1 MRRLLPQTVRS
12 IVIVAAPTL
21 LAGCVAL
28 LSGCGKGGTET
39 VPGGGPLR
47 RLAPIAAQG
56 AVSVTTRN
64 TTRIGG
70 ANTDVDAA
78 AVARVVYPGLT
89 AGSQPE
95 VVVLVDQRNWPAA
108 LSASVLAGAP
118 LHAPILYT
126 EGSKLP
132 SVSLEA
138 LEAMHPQG
146 TASLGGAQVIEIGT
160 HVPVPKRFSVDFLP
174 VGDAATTSAAV
185 ERLMVSA
192 RAGARPHQ
200 AIVLS
205 VEGPRS
211 LQMPAAGLAA
221 ESAAPLVLLTG
232 TRVPHAA
239 ATELRS
245 LHHPSIYVMNAA
257 HLSRAAFGELARLG
271 RVTNIPSGSTG
282 EPAGPAANA
291 ISVARFTD
299 GTFGWGIKEP
309 GHGLV
314 FANAGR
320 PLDAPA
326 GALLSATADYGPL
339 LLLEASSRIP
349 APLAAY
355 LGDIQ
360 PAYSTAPEFQPVRGV
375 YNHGWLVGD
384 ERAITPVTQSEL
396 DSLLEIS
403 PTRQAGEASASQPE

>member
-1 MRRLLPQTVRS
+1 MRRLLPRTVRWFA
-12 IVIVAAPTL
+12 IPAALAL
-21 LAGCVAL
+21 LVGCVAL
-28 LSGCGKGGTET
+28 LSGCGKTGPQS

-47 RLAPIAAQG
+47 RLAPVAAQG

-64 TTRIGG
+64 TTRVGG
-70 ANTDVDAA
+70 ANTAVDAA
-78 AVARVVYPGLT
+78 SIARVAYPGLT

-126 EGSKLP
+126 EGRTLP
-132 SVSLEA
+132 PVSLAA

-146 TASLGGAQVIEIGT
+146 ASSLGGAQVIEIGT
-160 HVPVPKRFSVDFLP
+160 RAPLPKRFSVSSLP
-174 VGDAATTSAAV
+174 AGDAASSAAAV
-185 ERLMVSA
+185 DHLLVSA
-192 RAGARPHQ
+192 SAGTRPHQ

-205 VEGPRS
+205 AEGPRS

-221 ESAAPLVLLTG
+221 ESATPIVLLSG
-232 TRVPHAA
+232 SRVPHAA
-239 ATELRS
+239 AAELGS
-245 LHHPSIYVMNAA
+245 LHRPSIYVMNAGR
-257 HLSRAAFGELARLG
+257 LSRTALGELARLG

-282 EPAGPAANA
+282 EASGPAGNA
-291 ISVARFTD
+291 IAVARFTD
-299 GTFGWGIKEP
+299 GTFGWGVKEP

-326 GALLSATADYGPL
+326 AALLSATADYGPL
-339 LLLEASSRIP
+339 LLLEARDKIP

-360 PAYSTAPEFQPVRGV
+360 PAYSSAPEFQPVRGV

-384 ERAITPVTQSEL
+384 ERAITPVIQSEL

-403 PTRQAGEASASQPE
+403 PTRQAEASVSNPE